1 MCGIAGYV
9 DFASRQN
16 PSVIKKMTDEIIYR
30 GPDSSGTF
38 ISPNKNAVFG
48 VRRLSI
54 IDLKTGDQPIENEDG
69 MVTVVYNGEI
79 YNYKALKAE
88 LEARGHKFKT
98 QSDTEVLVHGYEE
111 YGEGIVKKLNG
122 MFAFSLWDE
131 RKQKLLL
138 ARDRVGIKPLYY
150 FHSGSTLVFG
160 SEVKTI
166 LKQPAY
172 KKELDLG
179 SLALYSYFG
188 YLPSGESMFAGIFK
202 LAPGHLLTF
211 YKSRIE
217 IKKYFAVVCN
227 KNVDGISL
235 DSLLERSVIEQLRA
249 DVPVGVLLSGG
260 LDSSLIAYYV
270 AKVKKLKS
278 FSIGFN
284 ESGYDE
290 SSYARYVAKKLGT
303 EHYSE
308 EFNAA
313 DVPPIFEEIS
323 KKLDEPLADASL
335 IPTYKVSKLARR
347 YVKVVLSG
355 DGGDE
360 LFGGYPTYQ
369 AHILARYLDLL
380 PALAV
385 QILSGLLQASPEWI
399 VGLIPTSFKDYPKK
413 RLARIVFNGLKMK
426 NPQRHLYWMRTFF
439 LGDELLYSRPD
450 LSFALKDTKLLGRC
464 GANEARK
471 GQLID
476 FHTYLPE
483 DFLVKVDRASMYNSL
498 EVRVPYLENDIVDF
512 AFSTKEPH
520 VNLLKTKIMLR
531 KILRAELPDVAGRP
545 KKGFGIPVAKWIRG
559 ELKDFAYDYLNNSK
573 LYDYFERKE
582 INTLWS
588 NHQKMRQ
595 DNSGIIW
602 TAIVFSSWLNNFF

>member
-79 YNYKALKAE
+79 YNYEDLKAE
-88 LEARGHKFKT
+88 LETRGHKFKT

-111 YGEGIVKKLNG
+111 YGEAIVKKLNG

-131 RKQKLLL
+131 RRQKLLL

-150 FHSGSTLVFG
+150 YHSDSTLVFG

-166 LKQPAY
+166 LKHPAY
-172 KKELDLG
+172 KKELDLE
-179 SLALYSYFG
+179 SLSLYSYFG
-188 YLPSGESMFAGIFK
+188 YLPSEKSMFAGIFK

-217 IKKYFAVVCN
+217 IKKYFEISYDKKVG
-227 KNVDGISL
+227 DISL
-235 DSLLERSVIEQLRA
+235 DNLLEQSVVEQLHA

-278 FSIGFN
+278 FSIGFD

-303 EHYSE
+303 DHYSE
-308 EFNAA
+308 EFKAH
-313 DVPPIFEEIS
+313 DVPVIFEQIS

-385 QILSGLLQASPEWI
+385 QALSGLLQASPEWI

-439 LGDELLYSRPD
+439 LGDELLYTRPD

-483 DFLVKVDRASMYNSL
+483 DFLIKVDRASMYNSL

-512 AFSTKEPH
+512 AFSTKDPH

-531 KILRAELPDVAGRP
+531 KILRAELPDVARRP

-573 LYDYFERKE
+573 LYDYFERKK